1 MTTLWRLLKWAW
13 RAWPVVVLLVVLLVH
28 LTLLDLCPTLS
39 QAINKTASLVL
50 QISGGLLVLYSIDS
64 NIGVIRGRSLFG
76 ELRQYLA
83 EFPLIKKSTVL
94 NVSGAFSSTFVTK
107 ARISVKRNPK
117 TVDEQLNYLQEQ
129 IDDTRRDLREEISDL
144 DRKFQE
150 RSKAIDEKIGLLL
163 ASLKQVGS
171 NVAEVS
177 VGGIEFQVF
186 GVLLVIY
193 GAIAGYTV

>member
-1 MTTLWRLLKWAW
+1 
-13 RAWPVVVLLVVLLVH
+13 
-28 LTLLDLCPTLS
+28 
-39 QAINKTASLVL
+39 
-50 QISGGLLVLYSIDS
+50 
-64 NIGVIRGRSLFG
+64 
-76 ELRQYLA
+76 
-83 EFPLIKKSTVL
+83 
-94 NVSGAFSSTFVTK
+94 VTK

-163 ASLKQVGS
+163 ASLKQVES